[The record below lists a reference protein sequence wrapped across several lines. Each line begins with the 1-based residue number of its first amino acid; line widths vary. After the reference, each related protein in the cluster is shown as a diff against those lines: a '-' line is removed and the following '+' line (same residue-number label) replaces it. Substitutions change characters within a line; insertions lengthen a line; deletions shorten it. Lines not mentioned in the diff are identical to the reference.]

1 MLLCL
6 EFLMGMVDKSVPSK
20 RLFVRLAGMKVLT
33 HGRFVA
39 DDLPTNVIS
48 NLRNGC
54 DCAESLFRGYL
65 TTDEDFLRDTHNK
78 AGCTA
83 TVMLFDHSC
92 GVISVANTGDTR
104 AVVSRLHTAVDIT
117 RDMKATDP
125 MEVARIVKS
134 GGHIA
139 NGRVLGSL
147 AIARAIGDKNL
158 KKSPTKSLIPD
169 PEVTSFSTT
178 PDDEFIVIATD
189 GLWDVM
195 SSQVGIIL
203 YL

>member
-1 MLLCL
+1 MCQVWSSLIYI
-6 EFLMGMVDKSVPSK
+6 
-20 RLFVRLAGMKVLT
+20 RLSYVISCY
-33 HGRFVA
+33 RFAA
-39 DDLPTNVIS
+39 DDLPTNIIS
-48 NLRNGC
+48 CLRNGN

-65 TTDEDFLRDTHNK
+65 KTDEDFLRDAYNK

-83 TVMLFDHSC
+83 TVLLFDHSC

-104 AVVSRLHTAVDIT
+104 AVVSRLHTAIDIT

-125 MEVARIVKS
+125 LEVARIVKG

-158 KKSPTKSLIPD
+158 KDSPTNSLIPD
-169 PEVTSFSTT
+169 PEVTSFSVT

-195 SSQVGIIL
+195 SSQVSIW
-203 YL
+203 Y